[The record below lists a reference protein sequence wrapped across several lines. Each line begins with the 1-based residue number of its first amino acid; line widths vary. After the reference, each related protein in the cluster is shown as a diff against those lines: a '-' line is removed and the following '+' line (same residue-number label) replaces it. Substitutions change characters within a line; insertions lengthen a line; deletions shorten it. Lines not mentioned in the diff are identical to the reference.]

1 MDDKETPRS
10 RKRFLGR
17 RGVGLAIAGVLIAG
31 LFAIF
36 MNIDQTSGEGWK
48 SPMLIGVLL
57 GLIMLVFG
65 IYRLAKGNSKL
76 DYPHGGTNN
85 EPEN

>member
-1 MDDKETPRS
+1 MDDNATSRS
-10 RKRFLGR
+10 GKRFMAR
-17 RGVGLAIAGVLIAG
+17 RGVGLAIAGVLIAA
-31 LFAIF
+31 LFGIF

-65 IYRLAKGNSKL
+65 VYRLSKGNSSL
-76 DYPHGGTNN
+76 DYPKGGTNN